1 MTVLRLAS
9 CHPDALLPHR
19 NRPRWTCCAT
29 PTATWLR
36 LPVTDTSLAAQI
48 PTTGIFS
55 ENANGSLTPQALSLP
70 TEPPP
75 AGPWLP
81 LTELIPVTP
90 ASCLL
95 PATTENK
102 LPFLVS
108 HAGPTPPASAL
119 LASAGD
125 LLHWAAS
132 ASRFRMQTLTFA
144 ASTSMAFVRGTPLPP
159 INGTSFHF
167 DGPLAIP
174 SGYALAAHIDPS
186 WVARAIPLPASA
198 IALVFPPG
206 EAEIIGPEAFV
217 TLSLAALRR
226 SFPAT
231 PA

>member
-9 CHPDALLPHR
+9 DHPDALLPHR
-19 NRPRWTCCAT
+19 NRPHWTCCAT
-29 PTATWLR
+29 PSATWLR
-36 LPVTDTSLAAQI
+36 LPAADTSLAAQI
-48 PTTGIFS
+48 PATGIFS

-70 TEPPP
+70 SEPPP

-81 LTELIPVTP
+81 LTDLIPVTP
-90 ASCLL
+90 DTCLL
-95 PATTENK
+95 PATAENK

-108 HAGPTPPASAL
+108 HAGPTPPATAL
-119 LASAGD
+119 LATAAD
-125 LLHWAAS
+125 LLRWAAS
-132 ASRFRMQTLTFA
+132 ASRFRMQSLTFA
-144 ASTSMAFVRGTPLPP
+144 ASTQMAFVRGTLLPP

-174 SGYALAAHIDPS
+174 SGYALAAHLDPS
-186 WVARAIPLPASA
+186 WVARTITLPTNA
-198 IALVFPPG
+198 IALVFPPN

-217 TLSLAALRR
+217 PLSLAALRR